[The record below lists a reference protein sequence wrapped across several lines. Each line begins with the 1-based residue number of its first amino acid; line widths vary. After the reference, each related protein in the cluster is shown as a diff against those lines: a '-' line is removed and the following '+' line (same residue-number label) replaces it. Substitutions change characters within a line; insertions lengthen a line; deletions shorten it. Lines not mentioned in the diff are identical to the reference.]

1 MAPDDRAG
9 LSASDVDRWLRGL
22 QLFHAARFAVMAAVI
37 GATVVSAVVQSGCT
51 PDNPCGPSPQGA
63 WWLALLFASL
73 VLLMFAPGLGCL
85 TALTLG
91 VLGVGYDPALGARG
105 WWAAEAAL
113 SAAALIFLLLIRV
126 HQYRVAATIA
136 RRITLPGGRT
146 ATAATWGGL
155 RAQFRSSD
163 ERPGLIGWAAAAGLV
178 LLIID
183 HYQRVELPLL
193 SFASLLGLVAGPYDQ
208 KPWLSF
214 AILALLLAA
223 AATLRPARV
232 LWAHRRPVG
241 GDLRGILVSTRWP
254 DPYDNAE
261 ISAADGS
268 GLRLTILKSPV
279 PARDKDWT
287 QPEMVVVTGQL
298 WYGGVVQLYALDGEA
313 LADAIMGLPQYTF
326 LRSWAKPAWSN
337 FHETFI
343 FEGEPADSPARM
355 VVDGQGLVV
364 APALTPFTTHKP
376 NRHPN
381 RRLIGWILWPVCA
394 VAMGTVG
401 LAVAF
406 FLAVAFLPGAFSLW
420 GDLWYAFIVLGAPI
434 VVVFMAM
441 RELVHAHVEV
451 SEDGVTVVNSWS
463 TYRIPWSAIDKVE
476 LGPTGYGSF
485 QLVFTT
491 PDEVITAKMPSGLAS
506 PTGGMVELMNRIVTY
521 RDRTRVTDGHPATAV
536 KVTGAAAYR
545 RRARPPVS
553 DSPLPPVDIAGHEQD
568 E

>member
-9 LSASDVDRWLRGL
+9 LTASDVDRWLRGL

-37 GATVVSAVVQSGCT
+37 GATVVSDLVQSGCT
-51 PDNPCGPSPQGA
+51 PENPCGPSPQGA

-73 VLLMFAPGLGCL
+73 GWLMFFPGLGCL
-85 TALTLG
+85 SALALG
-91 VLGVGYDPALGARG
+91 ILGAGYDPALGARG

-136 RRITLPGGRT
+136 RRITLPGGR
-146 ATAATWGGL
+146 AAGTSVPWGGL
-155 RAQFRSSD
+155 WAQFKPKD
-163 ERPGLIGWAAAAGLV
+163 GEPGDFIWFAAAAGIV
-178 LLIID
+178 LWFF
-183 HYQRVELPLL
+183 YQHQPDELTPGLT
-193 SFASLLGLVAGPYDQ
+193 FASQLGLVAGPGDQ
-208 KPWLSF
+208 TPWLSF
-214 AILALLLAA
+214 AILAWLLAA

-254 DPYDNAE
+254 DPHANAE

-326 LRSWAKPAWSN
+326 LRSWHAKPAWSN

-364 APALTPFTTHKP
+364 APALTPFTT
-376 NRHPN
+376 RHPN
-381 RRLIGWILWPVCA
+381 SRLIGWILLPVSA

-406 FLAVAFLPGAFSLW
+406 FLPADPNAPW
-420 GDLWYAFIVLGAPI
+420 GDLWYAFIALGLLSLWLGPA
-434 VVVFMAM
+434 MAM
-441 RELVHAHVEV
+441 RELLHAHVEV

-476 LGPTGYGSF
+476 LGPTGYGPF

-491 PDEVITAKMPSGLAS
+491 PDEVITAVMPVGLAS

>member
-9 LSASDVDRWLRGL
+9 LTASDVDRWLRGL

-37 GATVVSAVVQSGCT
+37 GATVVSAVVQSECT
-51 PDNPCGPSPQGA
+51 PDNPCGPSLQGA

-85 TALTLG
+85 SALTLG

-146 ATAATWGGL
+146 GTAATWGGL

-193 SFASLLGLVAGPYDQ
+193 SFASLLGLVAGPDDQ

-254 DPYDNAE
+254 DPYANAE

-381 RRLIGWILWPVCA
+381 RRLIGWILWPVSA

-406 FLAVAFLPGAFSLW
+406 FTPGDPGLR
-420 GDLWYAFIVLGAPI
+420 GDLWYAFCVLGALLLWLLPA
-434 VVVFMAM
+434 MAM

-476 LGPTGYGSF
+476 LGPTGYGPF

-491 PDEVITAKMPSGLAS
+491 PDEVITAVMPVGLAS